1 MQALH
6 INGNDLTLEAVR
18 EVAQPDVRRPVLL
31 DPDARE
37 AVNRARAVVDT
48 LVANNRISYAITT
61 GVGKLSDVHIVGDQ
75 VRELQ
80 INLVRS
86 HAVGVGEPLSIPD
99 TRAMML
105 LRANSLAKGNSGIRG
120 ISIDTICEM
129 LNRGV
134 TPMVPSQGSVGASGD
149 LAPLAHLALALIGEG
164 ECLDEKGGRI
174 PSAEALKRAQIK
186 PLVLEAKEAVS
197 LINGTQAML
206 AIGILMVLAAET
218 LVDTADVIGAMACD
232 ALKGTN
238 VAFDE
243 RIQKARPHAGQIR
256 TAANLR
262 RLLEQSQIRDSHR
275 DCGRV
280 QDAYSLRC
288 IPQVHGAVRDTLAH
302 CRSVFETETNSAV
315 DNPLVFVKNP
325 KAMDGEGDVLS
336 GGNFHGE
343 PLAFALDFLAIALSA
358 LAGISE
364 RRLERM
370 VNPALSEG
378 LPPFLA
384 PGAGM
389 NSGFMMPQVTA
400 AALVSENKVLS
411 HPASVD
417 SITTS
422 GNKED
427 FVSMGMTAASKLKRV
442 VENTRNTLAIE
453 AMAAAQAI
461 DFLAP
466 LKTSKPLQQ
475 AHAAIRAVCATMEKD
490 RVMYRGFRT
499 HCEFDCERQAGR
511 RSALNILTKIC
522 PLEICHHDHELAEG
536 KGPATRFSPTPR
548 CLMRSRRERIAVYSH
563 PLSALDSPRFNAS
576 PPRGA
581 PELSAFSP

>member
-1 MQALH
+1 LNALH

-18 EVAQPDVRRPVLL
+18 EVAVERRAVLL
-31 DPDARE
+31 LPDARQ
-37 AVNRARAVVDT
+37 VVDRARSVVDEI
-48 LVANNRISYAITT
+48 VASNKLAYAITT
-61 GVGKLSDVHIVGDQ
+61 GVGKLSDVRIAGDQ
-75 VRELQ
+75 IRELQ
-80 INLVRS
+80 VNLVRS
-86 HAVGVGEPLSIPD
+86 HAVGVGEPLSAPE

-105 LRANSLAKGNSGIRG
+105 LRANSLAKGHSGVRALV
-120 ISIDTICEM
+120 IDTLCEM

-134 TPMVPSQGSVGASGD
+134 TPYVPSQGSVGASGD

-174 PSAEALKRAQIK
+174 PSADALKRAQIK
-186 PLVLEAKEAVS
+186 PLTLEAKESIS

-206 AIGILMVLAAET
+206 ALGTLSLLAAEI
-218 LVDTADVIGAMACD
+218 LVDSADVLGGISCD
-232 ALKGTN
+232 ALKGTDT
-238 VAFDE
+238 AFDE
-243 RIQKARPHAGQIR
+243 RIHTARPHRGQTR

-262 RLLEQSQIRDSHR
+262 RMLEGSQIRESHR

-302 CRSVFETETNSAV
+302 CREVFEIEANSAV
-315 DNPLVFVKNP
+315 DNPLVFITDP
-325 KAMDGEGDVLS
+325 KQALGDVIS

-364 RRLERM
+364 RRIERL

-384 PGAGM
+384 PGAGL

-400 AALVSENKVLS
+400 AALVSENKILA

-427 FVSMGMTAASKLKRV
+427 YVSMGMTAASKLKRIV
-442 VENTRNTLAIE
+442 DNTRNVLAIE
-453 AMAAAQAI
+453 AMAVAQAL

-466 LKTSKPLQQ
+466 LKSSKPGQA
-475 AHAAIRAVCATMEKD
+475 AHAAIRSVCPTMETD
-490 RVMYRGFRT
+490 RVMYK
-499 HCEFDCERQAGR
+499 D
-511 RSALNILTKIC
+511 L
-522 PLEICHHDHELAEG
+522 
-536 KGPATRFSPTPR
+536 
-548 CLMRSRRERIAVYSH
+548 ERIST
-563 PLSALDSPRFNAS
+563 LIAS
-576 PPRGA
+576 GKVAEAIR
-581 PELSAFSP
+581 

>member
-1 MQALH
+1 MNALH

-18 EVAQPDVRRPVLL
+18 EVATERRAALL
-31 DPDARE
+31 APDARE
-37 AVNRARAVVDT
+37 IVSRARAVVDEI
-48 LVANNRISYAITT
+48 VAGNKVAYAITT
-61 GVGKLSDVHIVGDQ
+61 GVGKLSDVRIASDQ
-75 VRELQ
+75 IRELQ
-80 INLVRS
+80 VNLVRS
-86 HAVGVGEPLSIPD
+86 HAAGIGDPLSVAE

-105 LRANSLAKGNSGIRG
+105 LRANSLAKGYSGVRAVV
-120 ISIDTICEM
+120 IDTLCEF

-134 TPMVPSQGSVGASGD
+134 TPFVPSQGSVGASGD

-164 ECLDEKGGRI
+164 ECVDDKGARI

-186 PLVLEAKEAVS
+186 PLVLESKEAIS

-206 AIGILMVLAAET
+206 AVGTLALLAAET
-218 LVDTADVIGAMACD
+218 LVDSADVLGGLSCD
-232 ALKGTN
+232 ALKGTDT
-238 VAFDE
+238 AFDE
-243 RIQKARPHAGQIR
+243 RIHKARPHRGQMK

-262 RLLEQSQIRDSHR
+262 HMLEGSQIRESHR
-275 DCGRV
+275 TCGRV

-302 CRSVFETETNSAV
+302 CREVFETEANSAV
-315 DNPLVFVKNP
+315 DNPLVFLGDPKN
-325 KAMDGEGDVLS
+325 AQGDVIS

-364 RRLERM
+364 RRIERL

-384 PGAGM
+384 PGAGL
-389 NSGFMMPQVTA
+389 NSGFMIPQVAA
-400 AALVSENKVLS
+400 AALVSENKVLA

-427 FVSMGMTAASKLKRV
+427 YVSMGMTAALKLKRV
-442 VENTRNTLAIE
+442 VENTRNVLAFE
-453 AMAAAQAI
+453 AMAVAQAL

-466 LKTSKPLQQ
+466 LKTSKRGQA
-475 AHAAIRAVCATMEKD
+475 AHAAIRAVCPTMDKD
-490 RVMYRGFRT
+490 RVMYNDLARIA
-499 HCEFDCERQAGR
+499 EVI
-511 RSALNILTKIC
+511 RSGK
-522 PLEICHHDHELAEG
+522 LAEVL
-536 KGPATRFSPTPR
+536 R
-548 CLMRSRRERIAVYSH
+548 
-563 PLSALDSPRFNAS
+563 
-576 PPRGA
+576 
-581 PELSAFSP
+581 